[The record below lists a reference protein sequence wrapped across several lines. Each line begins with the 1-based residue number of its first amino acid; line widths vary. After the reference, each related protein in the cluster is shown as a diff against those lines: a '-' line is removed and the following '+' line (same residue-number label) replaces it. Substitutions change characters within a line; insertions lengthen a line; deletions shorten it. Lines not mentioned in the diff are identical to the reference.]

1 MDCKQLLIEA
11 GFSKRKAEEHA
22 SALNSAIEKHKK
34 CTENCKC
41 KDTQAEFSKE
51 YPKQKNEYDLNT

>member
-34 CTENCKC
+34 GCTENCKC
-41 KDTQAEFSKE
+41 KDTQEI
-51 YPKQKNEYDLNT
+51 KNEYDLNTEE

>member
-41 KDTQAEFSKE
+41 KDTQEI
-51 YPKQKNEYDLNT
+51 KNEYDLNTEE